1 MESGSKDVEQQFLLR
16 LPEDAAENLRRDLE
30 NGSSG
35 LRDKLLME
43 IDPDLLKGKV
53 VYDGQTYEAKL
64 FDLPCMI
71 ESYKTTNKKVLY
83 KTADISQI
91 LVCSS
96 DVGENKDASK
106 NKKYQH
112 MNGLCRPFRSISK
125 RRFKKVSH
133 KAISEQPDINKELRR
148 LLASDSQATD
158 VIFRVVEEE
167 EPEFVPPPNDVTNDF
182 GSLGDDVKDSDGLES
197 VKLTYGSASPKQPL
211 PTYNTSTLDDD
222 NDWSEDEN
230 YGDIFGD
237 VSSSDDDENSLE
249 EQIEDNFDVYGENSN
264 SSHF

>member
-1 MESGSKDVEQQFLLR
+1 MEQQFLLR
-16 LPEDAAENLRRDLE
+16 LPEAAAENLRKDLE

-43 IDPDLLKGKV
+43 INTDLLKGKV

-64 FDLPCMI
+64 FDLPCII

-83 KTADISQI
+83 KSADISQM
-91 LVCSS
+91 LVCTD
-96 DVGENKDASK
+96 DVGENKETK
-106 NKKYQH
+106 NKKHQR

-133 KAISEQPDINKELRR
+133 KTISEQPDIGKELRR
-148 LLASDSQATD
+148 LLATDSQAID
-158 VIFRVVEEE
+158 VKFEVVEEE
-167 EPEFVPPPNDVTNDF
+167 EPEFIPPSNHVTNNSSSCADN
-182 GSLGDDVKDSDGLES
+182 
-197 VKLTYGSASPKQPL
+197 VKLSNGPESYQPTYGSSSPTQPL
-211 PTYNTSTLDDD
+211 ATNNALTLDNE

-230 YGDIFGD
+230 NDDDIFGD
-237 VSSSDDDENSLE
+237 VSSSDDDDDENSLE
-249 EQIEDNFDVYGENSN
+249 EQIEDNFDIFGEHSN